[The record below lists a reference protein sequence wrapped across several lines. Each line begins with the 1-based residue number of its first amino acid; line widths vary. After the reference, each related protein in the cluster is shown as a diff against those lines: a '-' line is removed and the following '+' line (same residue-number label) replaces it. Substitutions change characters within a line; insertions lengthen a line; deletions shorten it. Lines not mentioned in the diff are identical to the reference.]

1 MNDFRQYNS
10 DFGLCLC
17 DIIQRALRFGS
28 KAVTAPDRQKEMSAY
43 LAERGYASIADLMA
57 RFAVSESTARRDLQD
72 MQRRG
77 LLRRT
82 RGGAYFVGTREHPL
96 SYAIR
101 EVRFTRSKEAI
112 GRVVAEMVRDGDS
125 LILDGG
131 TTTYQV
137 ARHLRGR
144 PLQVVT
150 NSLPVANLLGN
161 APLTE
166 LVFLGGYVMPQAG
179 VALGPHAENMLR
191 SLNVRLAI
199 MGTAGI
205 TEEGL
210 FNSHLLMVEVERLM
224 MQSAEE
230 VIIAVDHSKFGR
242 KALAKLCELG
252 EFQHLV
258 SDDELDS
265 RWVSLLES
273 RGTEIRLASAA
284 GRENNDAGEMP

>member
-1 MNDFRQYNS
+1 MNGIRQYNS
-10 DFGLCLC
+10 VSGRRLC
-17 DIIQRALRFGS
+17 DIIQAASCPGS
-28 KAVTAPDRQKEMSAY
+28 KAVTAQDRQKEMSAY
-43 LAERGYASIADLMA
+43 LAERGSLADLLA
-57 RFAVSESTARRDLQD
+57 RFAVSEATARRDLQD
-72 MQRRG
+72 MQQRG

-82 RGGAYFVGTREHPL
+82 RGGAYYVGTREHPL

-101 EVRFTRSKEAI
+101 EGRFTRAKEEI

-137 ARHLRGR
+137 ARRLRGR

-150 NSLPVANLLGN
+150 NSLPIANLLGN
-161 APLTE
+161 APVTE
-166 LVFLGGYVMPQAG
+166 LVFLGGYIMPQAG

-230 VIIAVDHSKFGR
+230 VVIAVDHSKFGR
-242 KALAKLCELG
+242 KSMAKLCELG
-252 EFQHLV
+252 EFKYLV
-258 SDDELDS
+258 SDDELES
-265 RWVSLLES
+265 RWVNLLQS
-273 RGTEIRLASAA
+273 RGTEVRLAPTADSADD
-284 GRENNDAGEMP
+284 GPGETP